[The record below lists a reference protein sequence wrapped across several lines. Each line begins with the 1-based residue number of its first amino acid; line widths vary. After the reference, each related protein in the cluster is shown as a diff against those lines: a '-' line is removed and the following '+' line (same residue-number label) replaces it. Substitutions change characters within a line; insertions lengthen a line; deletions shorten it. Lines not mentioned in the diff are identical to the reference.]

1 MKLLSTIRAK
11 IKEVSLVR
19 FGRQRRVKVNS
30 MVLTTSS
37 KMKVM
42 SHIGRKLSNCY
53 LCDTIRLKTRRCLKY
68 IKMHFRYLEQLR
80 VRLALFQFVV

>member
-42 SHIGRKLSNCY
+42 SHIEKKLSNCY
-53 LCDTIRLKTRRCLKY
+53 LCDSIRPKTERCLKY
-68 IKMHFRYLEQLR
+68 TRMRYRFSEQLR
-80 VRLALFQFVV
+80 ARLELFQFVV

>member
-1 MKLLSTIRAK
+1 MKLLSIIRAK
-11 IKEVSLVR
+11 TKEVSLVR
-19 FGRQRRVKVNS
+19 FGRQRRVKANS

-53 LCDTIRLKTRRCLKY
+53 LCDTIRLKTGRCLKY
-68 IKMHFRYLEQLR
+68 TRMRFRCLEQLR
-80 VRLALFQFVV
+80 VRLELFQFVV